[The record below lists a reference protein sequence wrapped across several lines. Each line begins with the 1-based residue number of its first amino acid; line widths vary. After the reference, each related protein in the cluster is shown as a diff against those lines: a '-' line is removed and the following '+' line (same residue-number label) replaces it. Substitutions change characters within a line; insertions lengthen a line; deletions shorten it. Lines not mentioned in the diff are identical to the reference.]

1 MLGGKRQ
8 SELRVDQGEATE
20 AELTML
26 AACQIVLWCGISKFL
41 ATKYSSEARKSELVS
56 PVAPFSISYSSALVA
71 TMAKNE
77 KNLR

>member
-1 MLGGKRQ
+1 MHAE
-8 SELRVDQGEATE
+8 SEQLVKCWVERDKVSSVWIGEATE

-41 ATKYSSEARKSELVS
+41 ATKYSTEARKSELVS
-56 PVAPFSISYSSALVA
+56 PVVTTVA
-71 TMAKNE
+71 KDK